1 MLPMRKYLFI
11 IGLIVSVVCSNHL
24 YAQQTD
30 NNEAVRVSAD
40 SVVVSSPKIDSIPY
54 HNPKIATRRSA
65 LIPGWGQAYNRQYW
79 KIPIA
84 YGIIAIPAV
93 MYVYNNDYYKKMKFA
108 YDARYKEAFLNDN
121 SDVPKI
127 DPELVNLP
135 INSLLN
141 YRNQYRRDRDYSV
154 LFFLIAWGFQ
164 VVDATVFGHLKQFDV
179 TNNLSMQVRPQLDPI
194 SKNAGLSLTFQL
206 KSRSPKTA
214 DAR

>member
-11 IGLIVSVVCSNHL
+11 IGLIVSVVFSNHL
-24 YAQQTD
+24 FAQQTEK
-30 NNEAVRVSAD
+30 NEAVRVSAD
-40 SVVVSSPKIDSIPY
+40 SVVVSTPKKDSIPY

-84 YGIIAIPAV
+84 YGIIAIPVV
-93 MYVYNNDYYKKMKFA
+93 MFVYNNDYYKKMKFA
-108 YDARYKEAFLNDN
+108 FEARYKEEVLNDN

-141 YRNQYRRDRDYSV
+141 YRNQYRRDRDYSI

-164 VVDATVFGHLKQFDV
+164 VADATVFAHLKQFDV
-179 TNNLSMQVRPQLDPI
+179 SNNLSMQVKPQIDPFL
-194 SKNAGLSLTFQL
+194 KNAGLTFTLQL
-206 KSRSPKTA
+206 KSHTSKRA
-214 DAR
+214 EAR

>member
-1 MLPMRKYLFI
+1 MRKYLFI

>member
-1 MLPMRKYLFI
+1 MRKYLFI
-11 IGLIVSVVCSNHL
+11 IGLIVSVVFSNHL
-24 YAQQTD
+24 FAQQTEK
-30 NNEAVRVSAD
+30 NESVRVSAD
-40 SVVVSSPKIDSIPY
+40 SMLVSSPKSDTIPY

-84 YGIIAIPAV
+84 YGIIAIPVV
-93 MYVYNNDYYKKMKFA
+93 MYVFNNDYYKKMKFA
-108 YDARYKEAFLNDN
+108 YDARYKEQFLNDN

-141 YRNQYRRDRDYSV
+141 YRNVYRRDRDYSV

-164 VVDATVFGHLKQFDV
+164 VADATVFAHLKQFDV
-179 TNNLSMQVRPQLDPI
+179 SNNLSMQVRPQLDPI

-206 KSRSPKTA
+206 KSHSPKRA